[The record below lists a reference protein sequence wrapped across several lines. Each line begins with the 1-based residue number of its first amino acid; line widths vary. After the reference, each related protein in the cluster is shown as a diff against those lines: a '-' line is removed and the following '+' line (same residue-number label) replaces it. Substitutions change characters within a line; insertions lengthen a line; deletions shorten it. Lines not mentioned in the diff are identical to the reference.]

1 VKDEPVEKQTK
12 ETIETPKEPKS
23 VEIEL
28 KIEVKQEDSSK
39 KEDENSWKVVTKSKA
54 ETVKKKVED
63 NKRSRSKSVK
73 KEKKRSRSKSV
84 KKEKKRSRSKSVK
97 KEKKRSRSKSVKK
110 SRRKSRS
117 KSRGRRR
124 RKRKSRSRSRG
135 RRRRKKSRSRS
146 RDRRKKKKERTPPK
160 PKTEWDELEEL
171 ARKKKRAKREEPRK
185 KSRREIQKEKEKL
198 DKIQRLMKWKAKQQA
213 SKVSVEETQRLK
225 RERREMQAQAEKL
238 QKERAAQQARE
249 FSESEKKWQK
259 QKEELEQR
267 MELKLQ
273 KRKQDREKKAQQEKF
288 GGFFKRLSNKNKISF
303 GGFGNKKE
311 PSVKKEETVE
321 VKAEEKPP
329 VKKEEVVEEE
339 PVVEEPE
346 EEIDPLDAYM
356 NQIAEVQRVDDLKVK
371 QKQNAEVI
379 YNDETVYDEEDLKVE
394 VEAQPIKNWSLKK
407 KELKFVDHGQI
418 EYEPFQKKFY
428 IEAPEIRAMTDEE
441 VAKYQEEELKGVK
454 IHGQN
459 CPKPIKKW
467 TQCGLPEKVM
477 KTLVKSGYETPFPV
491 QCQTIP
497 AIMSG
502 RDLIACAKT
511 GSGKT
516 AAFVLPML
524 RHILGQRSLE
534 SGEGP
539 IGLIIAPTR
548 ELSVQIYH
556 ETKKFAKPCGLRVA
570 AIYGGA
576 PISEQIAALKRGA
589 EIVVCTPGRMIDIL
603 CTNQGRVTNVQR
615 VTYVVLD
622 EADRMFDMG
631 FEPQIMSMLKQCRPD
646 RQTLLF
652 SATFPRVIES
662 LARQILISPLEI
674 IVGGRSVASED
685 VTQVVEIVPN
695 DEKFKRVLE
704 LLGTWYNRGNILIF
718 HDKQESVDE
727 LFTQLQR
734 VGYMALV
741 IHGGVDQF
749 DRENAIMDFK
759 KKIKTVMLATSVMSR
774 GLDVKDLKVVINYSS
789 PHHYEDY
796 VHRVGR
802 TGRAGSKGFAFTL
815 MDPEVEMK
823 HAPDILK
830 AMIRANQ
837 EKGIPDQLK
846 DMAKKFKEKVRDGS
860 AIAYESRGY
869 KTKGYKFDEEEAKKR
884 EESKKR
890 QQGVYMNPDEIPDVV
905 LSELQK
911 SRMKSDI
918 ANEKLEQMQESKKEG
933 NSIQQQIKAM
943 KEAMKKAKEKNASKG
958 QMQRLI
964 KNASRKAQQKA
975 QKFQKKLVRQL
986 AEKIYHE
993 EQTKKYQAEGDKFT
1007 ARLDL
1012 NEYPENIRRKL
1023 CGRTTLDQTKA
1034 FCGDRVEILRRG
1046 AYVQPGKK
1054 NEFGI
1059 EPLHLLI
1066 QSDSKTVV
1074 SMCQRELCRILNEAV
1089 QAMGGRGALGRQG
1102 GGRYKVV

>member
-1 VKDEPVEKQTK
+1 M
-12 ETIETPKEPKS
+12 IETPKETKS
-23 VEIEL
+23 DDEGKKNES
-28 KIEVKQEDSSK
+28 KIEVKEEDSASK

-54 ETVKKKVED
+54 ETLKKKVED
-63 NKRSRSKSVK
+63 
-73 KEKKRSRSKSV
+73 KKRSRSKSV

-97 KEKKRSRSKSVKK
+97 KEKKKN
-110 SRRKSRS
+110 RRKSRS
-117 KSRGRRR
+117 KSRDRRR
-124 RKRKSRSRSRG
+124 RKRRTRSRSRG

-225 RERREMQAQAEKL
+225 RERRDMQDQAEKL
-238 QKERAAQQARE
+238 RKERASQQDRE
-249 FSESEKKWQK
+249 YSESEKTWQK
-259 QKEELEQR
+259 QKEELERR
-267 MELKLQ
+267 MELKLE

-321 VKAEEKPP
+321 VKVEEKPP
-329 VKKEEVVEEE
+329 QKKEKVQE
-339 PVVEEPE
+339 PVLEEPE

-371 QKQNAEVI
+371 QKQNSEVI
-379 YNDETVYDEEDLKVE
+379 YNDQTVYDEADLKVE
-394 VEAQPIKNWSLKK
+394 VEVQPIKNWSLKK
-407 KELKFVDHGQI
+407 KELKFVDHSQI
-418 EYEPFQKKFY
+418 EYEPFQRKFY
-428 IEAPEIRAMTDEE
+428 IEAPEIRAMTEEE
-441 VAKYQEEELKGVK
+441 VVKYQEEELKGVK

-477 KTLVKSGYETPFPV
+477 KTIVKSGYETPFPV

-556 ETKKFAKPCGLRVA
+556 ETKRFAKPCGLRVA

-603 CTNQGRVTNVQR
+603 CTNQGRVTNARR

-741 IHGGVDQF
+741 MHGGVDQF
-749 DRENAIMDFK
+749 DRENAIVDFK

-802 TGRAGSKGFAFTL
+802 TGRAGAKGFAFTL

-823 HAPDILK
+823 YANDILK
-830 AMIRANQ
+830 AMIRAKQ
-837 EKGIPDQLK
+837 EDGIPDQLK
-846 DMAKKFKEKVRDGS
+846 DMAKKFKEKVRDGT
-860 AIAYESRGY
+860 AIAYENRGY
-869 KTKGYKFDEEEAKKR
+869 KTKGYKFDEAEAKRR

-918 ANEKLEQMQESKKEG
+918 ANEKLEQMQDTKKEG

-943 KEAMKKAKEKNASKG
+943 KAAMKKAKDKNATKP

-1007 ARLDL
+1007 SRLDL

-1059 EPLHLLI
+1059 EPLHLII

>member
-1 VKDEPVEKQTK
+1 MKDEPVEKQSEK
-12 ETIETPKEPKS
+12 EKIETPKESKS
-23 VEIEL
+23 DDEGKKNET
-28 KIEVKQEDSSK
+28 KIEVKEEDSASK

-63 NKRSRSKSVK
+63 
-73 KEKKRSRSKSV
+73 KKRSRSKSV

-97 KEKKRSRSKSVKK
+97 KEKKRSRSKSAKK
-110 SRRKSRS
+110 NRRKSRS

-124 RKRKSRSRSRG
+124 RKRRTRSRSRG

-213 SKVSVEETQRLK
+213 SKVSVEETQRFK
-225 RERREMQAQAEKL
+225 RERREMQDQAEKL
-238 QKERAAQQARE
+238 RKGRAAQQARD

-259 QKEELEQR
+259 QKEELERR

-329 VKKEEVVEEE
+329 QKKEKVEE
-339 PVVEEPE
+339 PVPEEPA

-394 VEAQPIKNWSLKK
+394 VEVQPIKNWSLKK

-428 IEAPEIRAMTDEE
+428 IEAPEIRAMTEEE
-441 VAKYQEEELKGVK
+441 VVKYQEEELKGVK

-539 IGLIIAPTR
+539 LGLIIAPTR

-603 CTNQGRVTNVQR
+603 CTNQGRVTNVRR

-662 LARQILISPLEI
+662 LARQILSSPLEI

-823 HAPDILK
+823 YASDILK
-830 AMIRANQ
+830 AMIRAKQ

-846 DMAKKFKEKVRDGS
+846 DMAKKFKDKVREGS
-860 AIAYESRGY
+860 AIAYENRGY
-869 KTKGYKFDEEEAKKR
+869 KTKGYKFDEEEAKRR

-918 ANEKLEQMQESKKEG
+918 ANEKLEQMQDSKKEG

-943 KEAMKKAKEKNASKG
+943 KEAMKKAKEKNATKG